1 MSFYY
6 QPEMDSEHVRQY
18 GLVAEEVAAVAP
30 DLVAYDEEGTPQTVR
45 YHFVN
50 AMLLNE
56 VQRQRRLVEKQ
67 QATIQDLEARLS
79 RVEAAR
85 SGDQ

>member
-45 YHFVN
+45 YHFVH

-56 VQRQRRLVEKQ
+56 ARDSGGWSRSSRLP
-67 QATIQDLEARLS
+67 S
-79 RVEAAR
+79 RT
-85 SGDQ
+85 